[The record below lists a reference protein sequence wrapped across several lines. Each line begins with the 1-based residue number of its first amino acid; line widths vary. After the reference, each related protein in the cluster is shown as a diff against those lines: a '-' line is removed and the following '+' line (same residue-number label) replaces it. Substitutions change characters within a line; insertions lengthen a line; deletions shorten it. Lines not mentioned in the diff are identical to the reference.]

1 MRIAYLDCF
10 SGMSGDMFL
19 GALIDAG
26 VSPKLL
32 EEMVAT
38 LDIGARLEISKV
50 NRSGIMATK
59 VDVLVHGE
67 KQLPREEF
75 WADEATHSHPHSHEH
90 GAQAH
95 VGGESGVPARLD
107 ARDARRSSAD
117 SAVPGAGAPA
127 PHKHEHD

>member
-1 MRIAYLDCF
+1 HLLPRRIAYLDCF

-32 EEMVAT
+32 DETVAE
-38 LDIGARLEISKV
+38 LDIGDRLEISKV
-50 NRSGIMATK
+50 NRSGITATK

-67 KQLPREEF
+67 KELPREEF
-75 WADEATHSHPHSHEH
+75 WADEATHSHPHSHQHEHHH

-95 VGGESGVPARLD
+95 VGGDSGVPARPD
-107 ARDARRSSAD
+107 ARE
-117 SAVPGAGAPA
+117 P
-127 PHKHEHD
+127 